1 MVTRR
6 EPPVT
11 GTTQTVPDWSTST
24 HCWIFVIAEFIRHA
38 YNRLKHKKQFNHV
51 IGFAFGRWGWR
62 TCITLLVT
70 MSQEVRHIDQTNN
83 ENPMYNFSLIS
94 TTPAHPWVNTLIHI
108 KQWLKRHMA
117 EMQWQPCA
125 WRTQHGAQTDTVL
138 WILATTS
145 KGTNMIRYFPK
156 LRSSR
161 SPIKL
166 KTGYVDGQPHV
177 SGSEFFSNTST
188 RIVSLF

>member
-117 EMQWQPCA
+117 EMRVAALRLTYSAWGPNWTVNSCHNRQGNQYDKVLSQVAIFSVSYKIKNWLGRRTAPCE
-125 WRTQHGAQTDTVL
+125 RF
-138 WILATTS
+138 WI
-145 KGTNMIRYFPK
+145 F
-156 LRSSR
+156 
-161 SPIKL
+161 
-166 KTGYVDGQPHV
+166 Q
-177 SGSEFFSNTST
+177 
-188 RIVSLF
+188 